1 MNKTLIIIIAVVVL
15 VGGGAFYGGMKYGQ
29 SKITGNFANL
39 RNLSP
44 EEQQQR
50 LQQIGTGIAGFS
62 GGRTG
67 NQSGAGFVNGEIIS
81 KDNQS
86 ITVKMQ
92 DGSSKI
98 VFYSGTT
105 EISKLASGASSDLE
119 VDKTVTI
126 NGTTNQ
132 DGSLT
137 AKSIQLRPISVT
149 Q

>member
-1 MNKTLIIIIAVVVL
+1 MNIKIILVFIGVVIIFG
-15 VGGGAFYGGMKYGQ
+15 VGSFYGGMKYGE
-29 SKITGNFANL
+29 SKTPQG
-39 RNLSP
+39 LS
-44 EEQQQR
+44 QAQRQQR
-50 LQQIGTGIAGFS
+50 LQQMGTGTAGFS

-67 NQSGAGFVNGEIIS
+67 NQSGAGFVNGDIIA

-105 EISKLASGASSDLE
+105 EISKFASGASSDLE
-119 VDKTVTI
+119 VGKTVTI
-126 NGTTNQ
+126 NGTANQ

-137 AKSIQLRPISVT
+137 AKSIQLRPISVN